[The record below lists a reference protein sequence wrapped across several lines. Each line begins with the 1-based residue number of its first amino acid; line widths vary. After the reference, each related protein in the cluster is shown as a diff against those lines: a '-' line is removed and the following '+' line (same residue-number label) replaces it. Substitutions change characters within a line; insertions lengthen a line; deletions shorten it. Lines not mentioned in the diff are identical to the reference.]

1 MKRLRIDLG
10 ELAFAFEHSSWE
22 ISYYLDTES
31 GEVLM
36 VGEESRRM
44 LDHIYETY
52 GGEQRTVDLDAVLA
66 RRELVQWVKDDLKV
80 AHRIDSG
87 FGSRYHQVPESDS
100 LEGYADMK
108 AFIETVAD
116 QPFADKLWSAI
127 QGKGAFRRFKDTLAT
142 QPPEEQR
149 WLAFKDEQVR
159 LRTAEWLESIGVE
172 AEEDKAGE

>member
-52 GGEQRTVDLDAVLA
+52 GGEQRRVDLDAVLA

-127 QGKGAFRRFKDTLAT
+127 QGKGAFRRFKDTLAS
-142 QPPEEQR
+142 QPAEEQR

-172 AEEDKAGE
+172 AEADKAGD